1 MMQQK
6 GERIM
11 KNKKTEFNLED
22 LNQKIIIQDEI
33 IALAKENS
41 PRLLNKFRL
50 VYPDFFNKLSAIQP
64 NLKNSELIFCIYLKL
79 NLATKEIATYTFVT
93 PKAIQ
98 NRKNRLRKKLNIPST
113 TDIYKW
119 FNDL

>member
-1 MMQQK
+1 
-6 GERIM
+6 M
-11 KNKKTEFNLED
+11 KKEKTELNLED
-22 LNQKIIIQDEI
+22 LNQKFLAQDEI

-50 VYPDFFNKLSAIQP
+50 AYPDFLDKISLIQS

-79 NLATKEIATYTFVT
+79 NLTTKEIATYIYVT

-98 NRKNRLRKKLNIPST
+98 NRKNRLRKKLNIPSNL
-113 TDIYKW
+113 DIYKW